1 MKGDRFS
8 RGKICAEMKL
18 SSMNYLF
25 GQGMK
30 NIWTNRIMSV
40 ASFCILSVSLLL
52 IGFTMLFTANINRF
66 VSGVENK
73 NEVVIFL
80 DEDVD
85 STMASAM
92 ENTIRNIQNVE
103 SVTFYSKDEALEDM
117 KKSME
122 SDNADQLFSYVGE
135 DNPLPD
141 AFRIRIADIEKISP
155 TLMDINRLD
164 GIDSIKSPTDF
175 INILT
180 GLKRFIGIVSAVI
193 LLALI
198 LVSLVIISNAAR
210 ASVDI
215 RKREIAIMK
224 LVGATNTFIKV
235 PFFVEGMF
243 LGALAGIFASAV
255 TCIGYSELVKVLSQ
269 DMTVWSIMSVNGFIP
284 MSEFVVKLVI
294 GYAAAGMIISAFGTV
309 MSTRKYLKV

>member
-1 MKGDRFS
+1 
-8 RGKICAEMKL
+8 MKL

-52 IGFTMLFTANINRF
+52 IGFTMLFVANINRF

-92 ENTIRNIQNVE
+92 ENTIRNIHNVE

-122 SDNADQLFSYVGE
+122 SENADQLFSYVGE

-141 AFRIRIADIEKISP
+141 AFRIRIADIEEISP

-180 GLKRFIGIVSAVI
+180 GLKRFIGIISAVI

-198 LVSLVIISNAAR
+198 VVSLVIISNAAR
-210 ASVDI
+210 ASVEI

-243 LGALAGIFASAV
+243 LGALAGVFASAV
-255 TCIGYSELVKVLSQ
+255 TCVGYSELVNVLSQ
-269 DMTVWSIMSVNGFIP
+269 DMTIWSIMSVNGFIP
-284 MSEFVVKLVI
+284 MSEFMVKLVI
-294 GYAAAGMIISAFGTV
+294 GYAAAGMIISGFGTV

>member
-1 MKGDRFS
+1 
-8 RGKICAEMKL
+8 MKL

-85 STMASAM
+85 SVMASAM
-92 ENTIRNIQNVE
+92 ENTIRNIHNVE

-122 SDNADQLFSYVGE
+122 SENADQLFSYVGE

-141 AFRIRIADIEKISP
+141 AFRIRIADIEEISP

-180 GLKRFIGIVSAVI
+180 GLKRFIGIISAVI

-198 LVSLVIISNAAR
+198 VVSLVIISNAAR

-243 LGALAGIFASAV
+243 LGALAGVFASAV
-255 TCIGYSELVKVLSQ
+255 TCVGYSELVKVLSQ
-269 DMTVWSIMSVNGFIP
+269 DMTIWSIMSVNGFIP

>member
-1 MKGDRFS
+1 
-8 RGKICAEMKL
+8 
-18 SSMNYLF
+18 MNYLF

-52 IGFTMLFTANINRF
+52 IGFTLLFTANINRF

-92 ENTIRNIQNVE
+92 ENTIRNIHNVE
-103 SVTFYSKDEALEDM
+103 SVVFYSKDEALEDM

-122 SDNADQLFSYVGE
+122 SDNADELFSYVGE

-141 AFRIRIADIEKISP
+141 AFRLRIADIEEISP

-255 TCIGYSELVKVLSQ
+255 TCFGYSELIKVLSQ
-269 DMTVWSIMSVNGFIP
+269 DMTIWSIMSVNGFIP
-284 MSEFVVKLVI
+284 VSEFVVKLVI
-294 GYAAAGMIISAFGTV
+294 GYAAAGMIISGFGTV

>member
-1 MKGDRFS
+1 
-8 RGKICAEMKL
+8 MKL

-92 ENTIRNIQNVE
+92 ENTIRNIHNVE

-141 AFRIRIADIEKISP
+141 AFRIRIADIEEISP

-284 MSEFVVKLVI
+284 MNEFVVKLVI

>member
-1 MKGDRFS
+1 
-8 RGKICAEMKL
+8 
-18 SSMNYLF
+18 MNYLF
-25 GQGMK
+25 KQGIK

-40 ASFCILSVSLLL
+40 ASFCILLVSLLL
-52 IGFTMLFTANINRF
+52 IGLTILMVENINQF
-66 VSGVENK
+66 IGGIENK

-80 DEDVD
+80 EDGTD
-85 STMASAM
+85 DITINSM
-92 ENTIRNIQNVE
+92 ENTLRAMDNVS
-103 SVTFYSKDEALEDM
+103 SVTFYSKDEALADMQEGMENAEELFKYVED
-117 KKSME
+117 
-122 SDNADQLFSYVGE
+122 D

-141 AFRIRIADIEKISP
+141 AFRIRIADIDDISV
-155 TLMDINRLD
+155 TLMEINRIK

-180 GLKRFIGIVSAVI
+180 GLRQFVSVVFLLI
-193 LLALI
+193 LGALV

-224 LVGATNTFIKV
+224 FVGATNTFIKV

-243 LGALAGIFASAV
+243 IGVLAGIAATVITWF
-255 TCIGYSELVKVLSQ
+255 GYGELITVLSQ
-269 DMTVWSIMSVNGFIP
+269 DMTLWSIMSVNGFIP
-284 MSEFVVKLVI
+284 VGDVI
-294 GYAAAGMIISAFGTV
+294 WRLALGYVAAGTVISAVGTV

>member
-1 MKGDRFS
+1 
-8 RGKICAEMKL
+8 MKL

-85 STMASAM
+85 SAMASAM

-141 AFRIRIADIEKISP
+141 AFRIRIADIEEISP

-284 MSEFVVKLVI
+284 MSEFMVKLVI

>member
-1 MKGDRFS
+1 
-8 RGKICAEMKL
+8 MKL

-52 IGFTMLFTANINRF
+52 IGFTMLFVANINRF

-85 STMASAM
+85 SVMASAM
-92 ENTIRNIQNVE
+92 ENTIRNIHNVE
-103 SVTFYSKDEALEDM
+103 SVAFYSKDEALEDM
-117 KKSME
+117 KKSMDIE
-122 SDNADQLFSYVGE
+122 NADQLFSYVGE

-141 AFRIRIADIEKISP
+141 AFRIRIADIEEISP

-180 GLKRFIGIVSAVI
+180 GLKRFIGIISAVI

-198 LVSLVIISNAAR
+198 VVSLVIISNAAR

-243 LGALAGIFASAV
+243 LGALAGVFASAV

-269 DMTVWSIMSVNGFIP
+269 DMTIWSIMSVNGFIP
-284 MSEFVVKLVI
+284 MSEFMVKLVI
-294 GYAAAGMIISAFGTV
+294 GYAAAGMIISGFGTV

>member
-1 MKGDRFS
+1 
-8 RGKICAEMKL
+8 MKL

-52 IGFTMLFTANINRF
+52 IGFTLLFTANINRF

-103 SVTFYSKDEALEDM
+103 SVVFYSKDEALEDM
-117 KKSME
+117 KNSME
-122 SDNADQLFSYVGE
+122 SDNADELFSYVGE
-135 DNPLPD
+135 ENPLPD
-141 AFRIRIADIEKISP
+141 AFRIRIADIEEISP

-255 TCIGYSELVKVLSQ
+255 TCFGYSELIKVLSQ
-269 DMTVWSIMSVNGFIP
+269 DMTIWSIMSVNGFIP
-284 MSEFVVKLVI
+284 VSEFVVKLVI
-294 GYAAAGMIISAFGTV
+294 GYAAAGMIISGFGTV

>member
-1 MKGDRFS
+1 
-8 RGKICAEMKL
+8 
-18 SSMNYLF
+18 MNYLF
-25 GQGMK
+25 KQGIR

-40 ASFCILSVSLLL
+40 ASFCILLVSLLL
-52 IGFTMLFTANINRF
+52 IGLTILMVENINQF
-66 VSGVENK
+66 IGGIENK

-85 STMASAM
+85 DITINSM
-92 ENTIRNIQNVE
+92 ENTLKAMDNVS
-103 SVTFYSKDEALEDM
+103 SVTFYSKDEALADM
-117 KKSME
+117 QSSM
-122 SDNADQLFSYVGE
+122 DNAEELFKYVEE
-135 DNPLPD
+135 DENPLPD
-141 AFRIRIADIEKISP
+141 AFRIRIANIEEISI
-155 TLMDINRLD
+155 TLMEINRMK

-180 GLKRFIGIVSAVI
+180 GLKQFVSVVFLLI
-193 LLALI
+193 LSALV

-215 RKREIAIMK
+215 RKREITIMK

-243 LGALAGIFASAV
+243 IGVMSGVAASV
-255 TCIGYSELVKVLSQ
+255 ITWFGYGELIKVLSQ
-269 DMTVWSIMSVNGFIP
+269 DMTLWSIMSVNGFIP
-284 MSEFVVKLVI
+284 VEDVI
-294 GYAAAGMIISAFGTV
+294 LRLAAGYIAAGTVISASGTV

>member
-1 MKGDRFS
+1 
-8 RGKICAEMKL
+8 
-18 SSMNYLF
+18 MNYLF

-141 AFRIRIADIEKISP
+141 AFRIRIADIEEISP

-284 MSEFVVKLVI
+284 MSEFMVKLVI

>member
-1 MKGDRFS
+1 
-8 RGKICAEMKL
+8 MKL

-141 AFRIRIADIEKISP
+141 AFRIRIADIEEISP

-284 MSEFVVKLVI
+284 MSEFMVKLVI

>member
-1 MKGDRFS
+1 MKV
-8 RGKICAEMKL
+8 

-25 GQGMK
+25 KQGMK

-40 ASFCILSVSLLL
+40 ASFCVLMVSLLL
-52 IGFTMLFTANINRF
+52 IGFMMLFIANINQF
-66 VSGVENK
+66 VGGIENK

-80 DEDVD
+80 EDVD
-85 STMASAM
+85 DDHIAGM
-92 ENTIRNIQNVE
+92 ENTLKAMKNVS
-103 SVTFYSKDEALEDM
+103 SVTFYSKEEALEDM
-117 KKSME
+117 KNSME
-122 SDNADQLFSYVGE
+122 NAGDLFDYVE

-141 AFRIRIADIEKISP
+141 AFRLRIADIGEISS
-155 TLMDINRLD
+155 TLMEINRMD

-180 GLKRFIGIVSAVI
+180 GLKRFIGIISAVV
-193 LLALI
+193 LAALI
-198 LVSLVIISNAAR
+198 IVSLVIISNASR

-215 RKREIAIMK
+215 RKREISIMK

-243 LGALAGIFASAV
+243 IGILAGIAASAV
-255 TCIGYSELVKVLSQ
+255 TALGYSELIKVLSQ
-269 DMTVWSIMSVNGFIP
+269 DMTFWSIMSINGFIP
-284 MSEFVVKLVI
+284 LESVIWKLAV
-294 GYAAAGMIISAFGTV
+294 GYIIAGTVISAAGTV

>member
-1 MKGDRFS
+1 
-8 RGKICAEMKL
+8 MKL

-52 IGFTMLFTANINRF
+52 IGFTMLFVANINRF

-80 DEDVD
+80 DDDVD
-85 STMASAM
+85 SVMASAM
-92 ENTIRNIQNVE
+92 ENTIRNIHNVE

-135 DNPLPD
+135 ENPLPD
-141 AFRIRIADIEKISP
+141 AFRIRIADIEEISP

-255 TCIGYSELVKVLSQ
+255 TCIGYSELIKVLSQ
-269 DMTVWSIMSVNGFIP
+269 DMTIWSIMSVNGFIP
-284 MSEFVVKLVI
+284 MSEFVVRLVI

>member
-1 MKGDRFS
+1 
-8 RGKICAEMKL
+8 MKL

-198 LVSLVIISNAAR
+198 LVSLVIIYNAAR

-215 RKREIAIMK
+215 RKRDIAIMK

-243 LGALAGIFASAV
+243 LGALAGIFASVV
-255 TCIGYSELVKVLSQ
+255 TCLGYSELVKVLSQ

>member
-1 MKGDRFS
+1 
-8 RGKICAEMKL
+8 
-18 SSMNYLF
+18 MNYLF

-52 IGFTMLFTANINRF
+52 IGFTLLFTANINRF

-92 ENTIRNIQNVE
+92 ENTIRNIHNVE
-103 SVTFYSKDEALEDM
+103 SVVFYSKDEALEDM

-122 SDNADQLFSYVGE
+122 SDNADELFSYVGE

-141 AFRIRIADIEKISP
+141 AFRIRIADIEEISP

-255 TCIGYSELVKVLSQ
+255 TCFGYSELIKVLSQ
-269 DMTVWSIMSVNGFIP
+269 DMTIWSIMSVNGFIP
-284 MSEFVVKLVI
+284 VSEFVIKLVI
-294 GYAAAGMIISAFGTV
+294 GYAAAGMIISGFGTV

>member
-1 MKGDRFS
+1 
-8 RGKICAEMKL
+8 
-18 SSMNYLF
+18 MNYLF
-25 GQGMK
+25 KQGMK

-40 ASFCILSVSLLL
+40 ASFCILAVSLLL
-52 IGFTMLFTANINRF
+52 IGFTMLFVANINRF
-66 VSGVENK
+66 VSGIENK

-80 DEDVD
+80 KDDVD
-85 STMASAM
+85 ETTASAM
-92 ENTIRNIQNVE
+92 ENTIKNINTVE
-103 SVTFYSKDEALEDM
+103 KVNFYSKEQALEDM
-117 KKSME
+117 KKGRE
-122 SDNADQLFSYVGE
+122 NENADELFSYVGE
-135 DNPLPD
+135 ENPLPD
-141 AFRIRIADIEKISP
+141 AFRIRIANIEEISP
-155 TLMDINRLD
+155 TLMEINRLD

-180 GLKRFIGIVSAVI
+180 GLKRFIGIVSLVI

-198 LVSLVIISNAAR
+198 LVSFVIISNAAR

-243 LGALAGIFASAV
+243 IGILAGLVSAAI
-255 TCIGYSELVKVLSQ
+255 TCLGYSELVKVLSQ
-269 DMTVWSIMSVNGFIP
+269 DMTLWSIMSVNGFIP
-284 MSEFVVKLVI
+284 VSEFIWKIFI
-294 GYAAAGMIISAFGTV
+294 GYAAAGMVISAFGTV

>member
-1 MKGDRFS
+1 
-8 RGKICAEMKL
+8 
-18 SSMNYLF
+18 MNYLF

-52 IGFTMLFTANINRF
+52 IGFTLLFTANINRF

-103 SVTFYSKDEALEDM
+103 SVVFYSKDEALEDM
-117 KKSME
+117 KNSME
-122 SDNADQLFSYVGE
+122 SDNADELFSYVGE
-135 DNPLPD
+135 ENPLPD
-141 AFRIRIADIEKISP
+141 AFRIRIADIEEISP

-255 TCIGYSELVKVLSQ
+255 TCFGYSELIKVLSQ
-269 DMTVWSIMSVNGFIP
+269 DMTIWSIMSVNGFIP
-284 MSEFVVKLVI
+284 VSEFVVKLVI
-294 GYAAAGMIISAFGTV
+294 GYAAAGMIISGFGTV

>member
-1 MKGDRFS
+1 
-8 RGKICAEMKL
+8 MKL

-141 AFRIRIADIEKISP
+141 AFRIRIADIEEISP

-243 LGALAGIFASAV
+243 LGALAGIFASVV
-255 TCIGYSELVKVLSQ
+255 TCLGYSELVKVLSQ

>member
-1 MKGDRFS
+1 
-8 RGKICAEMKL
+8 
-18 SSMNYLF
+18 MNYLF
-25 GQGMK
+25 KQGMR

-52 IGFTMLFTANINRF
+52 IGFTLLFTANINRF

-80 DEDVD
+80 EDDVD
-85 STMASAM
+85 ETTEAAM
-92 ENTIRNIQNVE
+92 ENTLKNIHNVE
-103 SVTFYSKDEALEDM
+103 SVTFYSKDEALNDM
-117 KKSME
+117 KESME
-122 SDNADQLFSYVGE
+122 TENADQLFSYVGE
-135 DNPLPD
+135 ENPLPD
-141 AFRIRIADIEKISP
+141 AFRLRISDIDEISS
-155 TLMDINRLD
+155 TLMEINRLD

-180 GLKRFIGIVSAVI
+180 GLKRFIGIISAVI

-198 LVSLVIISNAAR
+198 IVSLVIISNAAR

-243 LGALAGIFASAV
+243 LGLLAGAFAALI
-255 TCIGYSELVKVLSQ
+255 TCIGYSELIKVLSQ
-269 DMTVWSIMSVNGFIP
+269 DMTLWSIMSVNGFIP
-284 MSEFVVKLVI
+284 VGEFVYKLII
-294 GYAAAGMIISAFGTV
+294 GYAAAGMLISAFGTV

>member
-1 MKGDRFS
+1 
-8 RGKICAEMKL
+8 
-18 SSMNYLF
+18 
-25 GQGMK
+25 
-30 NIWTNRIMSV
+30 MSV

-52 IGFTMLFTANINRF
+52 IGFTLLFTANINRF

-103 SVTFYSKDEALEDM
+103 SVVFYSKDEALDDM

-122 SDNADQLFSYVGE
+122 SDNADELFSYVGE

-141 AFRIRIADIEKISP
+141 AFRIRIADIEEISP

-255 TCIGYSELVKVLSQ
+255 TCFGYSELIKVLSQ
-269 DMTVWSIMSVNGFIP
+269 DMTIWSIMSVNGFIP
-284 MSEFVVKLVI
+284 VSEFVVKLVI
-294 GYAAAGMIISAFGTV
+294 GYAAAGMIISGFGTV

>member
-1 MKGDRFS
+1 
-8 RGKICAEMKL
+8 MKL

-25 GQGMK
+25 KQGLK
-30 NIWTNRIMSV
+30 NIRTNRIMSM

-52 IGFTMLFTANINRF
+52 IGFTLLFTANINRF
-66 VSGVENK
+66 ISGVENK
-73 NEVVIFL
+73 NEVVIYL
-80 DEDVD
+80 EDD
-85 STMASAM
+85 MEESEISAM
-92 ENTIRNIQNVE
+92 ENTLKNIHNVD
-103 SVTFYSKDEALEDM
+103 SVVFYSRDEALESMKDDM
-117 KKSME
+117 KSE
-122 SDNADQLFSYVGE
+122 LETDNIDKLFSYVGE

-141 AFRIRIADIEKISP
+141 SFRISIADIDEISS
-155 TLMDINRLD
+155 TLMEINRLD
-164 GIDSIKSPTDF
+164 GIDSIKTPNDF

-180 GLKRFIGIVSAVI
+180 GLKRFIGIISAAI

-224 LVGATNTFIKV
+224 FVGATNTFIKV

-243 LGALAGIFASAV
+243 LGLLAGAFSALI
-255 TCIGYSELVKVLSQ
+255 TCVGYSELIKVLSQ
-269 DMTVWSIMSVNGFIP
+269 DMTIWSIMSINGFIP
-284 MSEFVVKLVI
+284 VREFAVKLVI
-294 GYAAAGMIISAFGTV
+294 GYIAAGMLISAFGTV

>member
-1 MKGDRFS
+1 
-8 RGKICAEMKL
+8 
-18 SSMNYLF
+18 MNYLF

-52 IGFTMLFTANINRF
+52 IGFTLLFTANINRF

-80 DEDVD
+80 DDNVD

-92 ENTIRNIQNVE
+92 ENTIKNIQNVE
-103 SVTFYSKDEALEDM
+103 SVVFYSKDEALEDM
-117 KKSME
+117 KNSME
-122 SDNADQLFSYVGE
+122 SDNADELFSYVGE
-135 DNPLPD
+135 ENPLPD
-141 AFRIRIADIEKISP
+141 AFRIRIADIEEISP

-255 TCIGYSELVKVLSQ
+255 TCFGYSELIKVLSQ
-269 DMTVWSIMSVNGFIP
+269 DMTIWSIMSVNGFIP
-284 MSEFVVKLVI
+284 MGEFAVKLVI
-294 GYAAAGMIISAFGTV
+294 GYAAAGMIISGFGTV

>member
-1 MKGDRFS
+1 
-8 RGKICAEMKL
+8 MKL

-92 ENTIRNIQNVE
+92 ENTIRNIHNVE

-117 KKSME
+117 KKSMD

-141 AFRIRIADIEKISP
+141 AFRIRIADIEEISP
-155 TLMDINRLD
+155 TLIDINRLD

-180 GLKRFIGIVSAVI
+180 GLKRFIGIISAVI

-198 LVSLVIISNAAR
+198 VVSLVIISNAAR

-243 LGALAGIFASAV
+243 LGAMAGVFASAV
-255 TCIGYSELVKVLSQ
+255 TCLGYSELVNVLSQ
-269 DMTVWSIMSVNGFIP
+269 DMTIWSIMSVNGFIP

-294 GYAAAGMIISAFGTV
+294 GYAAAGMVISGFGTV

>member
-1 MKGDRFS
+1 
-8 RGKICAEMKL
+8 
-18 SSMNYLF
+18 
-25 GQGMK
+25 
-30 NIWTNRIMSV
+30 MSV

-92 ENTIRNIQNVE
+92 ENTIRNIHNVE

-117 KKSME
+117 KKSMD

-141 AFRIRIADIEKISP
+141 AFRIRIADIEEISP

-180 GLKRFIGIVSAVI
+180 GLKRFIGIISAVI

-198 LVSLVIISNAAR
+198 VVSLVIISNAAR

-243 LGALAGIFASAV
+243 LGAMAGVFASAV
-255 TCIGYSELVKVLSQ
+255 TCLGYSELVNVLSQ
-269 DMTVWSIMSVNGFIP
+269 DMTIWSIMSVNGFIP

-294 GYAAAGMIISAFGTV
+294 GYAAAGMVISGFGTV